1 LIQASYPILKAIHL
15 VGEDVNFINKV
26 LAAIFQFAR
35 LELLI
40 LFFAIFFLKVIEF
53 YVFELFFLRLWL
65 LPKLNNQF

>member
-1 LIQASYPILKAIHL
+1 MKAIHL

-65 LPKLNNQF
+65 LPKLNNRF

>member
-1 LIQASYPILKAIHL
+1 LKAIHL

-65 LPKLNNQF
+65 LPKLNNRF